1 MGDRRVLLIE
11 DDPETNR
18 LFSEV
23 LSEDGFAVT
32 ACAHDGLPEPD
43 GIALVVT
50 DLDQGSRRYS
60 SAGARDWIR
69 LLRDRYAAPVFVIT
83 GHTEATLDD
92 ALRAEATD
100 VMGKPID
107 LADLNVRLEAAYQ
120 RARN

>member
-1 MGDRRVLLIE
+1 MLLIE

-23 LSEDGFAVT
+23 LAEDGFAVT

-43 GIALVVT
+43 GIGLVVT
-50 DLDQGSRRYS
+50 DLDQGSRSYTS
-60 SAGARDWIR
+60 DGARSWIR

-92 ALRAEATD
+92 ALRAEAAD
-100 VMGKPID
+100 VMGKPVD
-107 LADLNVRLEAAYQ
+107 LADLNTRLEAAFQ
-120 RARN
+120 TTRPN